1 MEAIAPAIKNF
12 PIATDEFGELMVDDY
27 KQALQDLR
35 KWFRQNDEYA
45 LKSEVY

>member
-35 KWFRQNDEYA
+35 IWLEENETYA
-45 LKSEVY
+45 LNKEIY